1 MSLRTKQALILFLA
15 TVLPFAIGGAAMDL
29 VVAPSYRRVVQRAS
43 AEVAQHLADHVAWSL
58 ERDVASLQRIGA
70 WDRLRALARQPPV
83 RSAAEAQELGRE
95 WPRLAPDSPPV
106 RAVMENP
113 VGWELWHWQQTDLA
127 FLEVFATDARGYL
140 IAASRKPSDFIQN
153 DED

>member
-29 VVAPSYRRVVQRAS
+29 VVAPSYRRVVLRAS

-58 ERDVASLQRIGA
+58 ERETASLQRIAA
-70 WDRLRALARQPPV
+70 WDRLRALARDPPT
-83 RSAAEAQELGRE
+83 RTAEQDGQLDRA
-95 WPRLAPDSPPV
+95 WPGLSPDSPPV

-113 VGWELWHWQQTDLA
+113 VAWELWHWQQTDLA
-127 FLEVFATDARGYL
+127 FREVF
-140 IAASRKPSDFIQN
+140 
-153 DED
+153 